1 MQNANKNVKIY
12 QECKMTDIRD
22 ELAPIQAEYDASNIT
37 EAEYQTQMQA
47 VFATHNTITEQ

>member
-47 VFATHNTITEQ
+47 VFATHNTITE